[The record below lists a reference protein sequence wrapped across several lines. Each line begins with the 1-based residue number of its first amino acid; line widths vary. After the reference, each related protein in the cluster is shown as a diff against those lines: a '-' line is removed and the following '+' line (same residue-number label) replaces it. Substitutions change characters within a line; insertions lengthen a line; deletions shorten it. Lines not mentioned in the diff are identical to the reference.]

1 MVLGDKDGWQL
12 WGVWLVSEIG
22 RLGMVEWY
30 NGDDEGKLLYC
41 ILTKC
46 QQENWII
53 IMSFNNHTFQI
64 YISLSGLHNS
74 SLNDDD
80 GN

>member
-46 QQENWII
+46 QQEN
-53 IMSFNNHTFQI
+53 
-64 YISLSGLHNS
+64 
-74 SLNDDD
+74 
-80 GN
+80 